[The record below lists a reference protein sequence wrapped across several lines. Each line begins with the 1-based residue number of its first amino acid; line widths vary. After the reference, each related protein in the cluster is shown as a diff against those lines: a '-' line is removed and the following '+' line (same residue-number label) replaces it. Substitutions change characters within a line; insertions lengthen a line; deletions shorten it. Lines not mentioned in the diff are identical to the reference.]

1 MGMDT
6 ELCSVVLQR
15 WDVVDSLREGPKD
28 KRALVAGLDCSRS
41 TVDRAVRDL
50 ESMGVIEYADGKHAV
65 TPLGETVAAD
75 LEGIMETV
83 ELRRELEPFLEWI
96 PDGEFD
102 LPLEHLS
109 SGELWLPEPG
119 DPWAMVN
126 RHVTV
131 LSEAED
137 IRCVLPLIGLHAYE
151 VVYERI
157 VDDGGRAEVVVT
169 PDVARTLRTDPAY
182 ADMTAELA
190 TIGRYRVLQYDGP
203 IPYFVGSLTTPS
215 RSASTRTASPARC
228 SRPPGRRPDAG
239 RKPRSRTTPDGL
251 RPDRFVGRRRHSR
264 VFQPRGSI
272 VVYD

>member
-1 MGMDT
+1 MDT
-6 ELCSVVLQR
+6 ELCSVVLLR

-65 TPLGETVAAD
+65 TPLGETVAAG
-75 LEGIMETV
+75 LEEIMETD

-151 VVYERI
+151 AVYERI

-190 TIGRYRVLQYDGP
+190 TTGRYRVFQYDGP
-203 IPYFVGSLTTPS
+203 IPYFVGVLDDTVQIGVDEDGEPRALFETTGSEARRWAEAEIEDYARRATPVELPTG
-215 RSASTRTASPARC
+215 SART
-228 SRPPGRRPDAG
+228 
-239 RKPRSRTTPDGL
+239 
-251 RPDRFVGRRRHSR
+251 
-264 VFQPRGSI
+264 GS
-272 VVYD
+272 